1 MSNWFK
7 KFLYLARTVLL
18 HGNWEEERTPACW
31 VLACACAQVRTGAEW
46 FSKGRSYFF
55 ALTVPGLASIFCKKD
70 FAFYRR
76 PCVYTVV
83 VHILKC
89 RRQCSAGRRG
99 EARAVFKLSCC
110 CSLPLIDEN
119 LLLLKSAVTAVTT
132 LYTILRVGFSF
143 PARLSSLYSFSRL
156 CWGPFMYDVC
166 YFGSLGLPKFLK
178 EKWMAWFGLNWVGK
192 YLGG

>member
-1 MSNWFK
+1 M
-7 KFLYLARTVLL
+7 
-18 HGNWEEERTPACW
+18 
-31 VLACACAQVRTGAEW
+31 
-46 FSKGRSYFF
+46 
-55 ALTVPGLASIFCKKD
+55 PGLASISSKKD

-89 RRQCSAGRRG
+89 RQCAVQEGG

-156 CWGPFMYDVC
+156 C
-166 YFGSLGLPKFLK
+166 
-178 EKWMAWFGLNWVGK
+178 
-192 YLGG
+192 